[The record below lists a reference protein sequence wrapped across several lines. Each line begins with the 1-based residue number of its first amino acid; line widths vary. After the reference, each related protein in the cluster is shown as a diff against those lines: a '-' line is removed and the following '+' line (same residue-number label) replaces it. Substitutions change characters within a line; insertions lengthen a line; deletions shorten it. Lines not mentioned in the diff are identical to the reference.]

1 MCKGGAADDVLRV
14 VARLSGEVELLGRRT
29 DARMERLEASIHAI
43 ATHLGA
49 GGTVESLTPRLPTL
63 PSIEDGKK

>member
-1 MCKGGAADDVLRV
+1 MGIFGGPLETSWGHS
-14 VARLSGEVELLGRRT
+14 SGEVELLGRRT

-49 GGTVESLTPRLPTL
+49 SGTVEPLTPRLPAL